1 MSASSPRDE
10 TDEGR
15 PSRYELL
22 LTDEAF
28 YAYASLP
35 SDSLFARVD
44 HDLDLLRSFPELGK
58 KYDPEYDAAL
68 PPFDCGVLYCGQY
81 GIYCRVDDDSRRV
94 VVFAI
99 VDQRRNPKT
108 RFDGYEYGAVGLG

>member
-1 MSASSPRDE
+1 MSASPPRGE

-22 LTDEAF
+22 LADEAF
-28 YAYASLP
+28 CAYVSLP

-44 HDLDLLRSFPELGK
+44 YDLDLLRSFSELGK
-58 KYDPEYDAAL
+58 KYDPAYDAAR
-68 PPFDCGVLYCGQY
+68 PSFDCGVLCCGQC
-81 GIYCRVDDDSRRV
+81 GIYCRVDDGSRRV
-94 VVFAI
+94 VVFVT

-108 RFDGYEYGAVGLG
+108 RFDGYEYGAGGLG